1 MLFIKFN
8 RTFMITLWSK
18 AHFQGD
24 FARYLYKVWIQ
35 KDLAKKYY
43 EKSLEMEPCN
53 PQLLGEY
60 AEFVWTL
67 MGDEEKAE
75 KLFNAA
81 LQENPNDPTIRGS
94 YALFMWQRE
103 R

>member
-1 MLFIKFN
+1 MLFIKIN
-8 RTFMITLWSK
+8 RTWSK

-24 FARYLYKVWIQ
+24 FAWYLYKVWIQ
-35 KDLAKKYY
+35 KDLAEKYY
-43 EKSLEMEPCN
+43 EQALEMEPRN

>member
-1 MLFIKFN
+1 
-8 RTFMITLWSK
+8 
-18 AHFQGD
+18 
-24 FARYLYKVWIQ
+24 
-35 KDLAKKYY
+35 
-43 EKSLEMEPCN
+43 MEPCN

-75 KLFNAA
+75 ILFNAA
-81 LQENPNDPTIRGS
+81 LQEDCNDPTIRGS
-94 YALFMWQRE
+94 YALFMWRRE

>member
-1 MLFIKFN
+1 MLFIKIN
-8 RTFMITLWSK
+8 RTFLITLWRK
-18 AHFQGD
+18 AHFQGE

-35 KDLAKKYY
+35 KDLAEKYY
-43 EKSLEMEPCN
+43 EQALEMEPCN

-81 LQENPNDPTIRGS
+81 L
-94 YALFMWQRE
+94 
-103 R
+103 